1 MFENKQ
7 NCAELTAKM
16 LSEMKLDNYSY
27 KVTSR
32 SVNYI
37 YRALNEFCDDNYDDT
52 YSSDAGQAFIELN
65 AGRAPA
71 LSKAHMNTYKN
82 SIARLDHALEGDYH
96 WKPVSK
102 EKQAYAS
109 SCFNGIV
116 SNYEDYLVQTK
127 KTEPDIR
134 SRIHILARF
143 LAHVEASN
151 IKEITSITA
160 LIIYS
165 GFEHTGSKDEF
176 CKSVKSFL
184 RYAYRMDL
192 LNKDISFL
200 VPEYTRHTPVPT
212 AYTSDEVTAIL
223 ESIDRS
229 TDAGKRNY
237 CIVVIAAR
245 LGLRSCDI
253 AGLTFENICTNDN
266 TIRLIQIKTCEPIAF
281 PLLPEIKD
289 ALDDYTKHAR
299 PSSNEPYLFMNLPQ
313 LNVRPLTANN
323 IYTIVSRII
332 DKSGVNTHNKRRGA
346 HALRSSLASQLL
358 KEGNSYSVIQK
369 ILGHTSPEA
378 AKHYVKIEVDK
389 LRECAL
395 EVPVFQN
402 ALLNEFFRKA
412 GVLLHE
418 TDFDI

>member
-1 MFENKQ
+1 MDVVK
-7 NCAELTAKM
+7 CKST
-16 LSEMKLDNYSY
+16 
-27 KVTSR
+27 
-32 SVNYI
+32 
-37 YRALNEFCDDNYDDT
+37 
-52 YSSDAGQAFIELN
+52 
-65 AGRAPA
+65 
-71 LSKAHMNTYKN
+71 
-82 SIARLDHALEGDYH
+82 
-96 WKPVSK
+96 
-102 EKQAYAS
+102 
-109 SCFNGIV
+109 
-116 SNYEDYLVQTK
+116 
-127 KTEPDIR
+127 
-134 SRIHILARF
+134 
-143 LAHVEASN
+143 
-151 IKEITSITA
+151 ITA

-200 VPEYTRHTPVPT
+200 VPEYTRHTPIPT

-223 ESIDRS
+223 EFINRS

-237 CIVVIAAR
+237 CIVLIAAR

-253 AGLTFENICTNDN
+253 AGLTFENICMNDN
-266 TIRLIQIKTCEPIAF
+266 TIRLIQIKTCEPIEF

-299 PSSNEPYLFMNLPQ
+299 PSSNEPYLFMNLPK

-332 DKSGVNTHNKRRGA
+332 DKSRVNTHNKRRGA

-369 ILGHTSPEA
+369 VLGHTSPEA
-378 AKHYVKIEVDK
+378 AKHYVKIEVNK

-395 EVPVFQN
+395 EVPTIQN
-402 ALLNEFFRKA
+402 DLLNEFFRKA
-412 GVLLHE
+412 GV
-418 TDFDI
+418 

>member
-1 MFENKQ
+1 MFDNKQ
-7 NCAELTAKM
+7 ICGELTAKM

-27 KVTSR
+27 KATIR

-37 YRALNEFCDDNYDDT
+37 YRALNQFCDDNYNGI
-52 YSSDAGQAFIELN
+52 YSSDAGQAFIKLN
-65 AGRAPA
+65 AGRVPT

-82 SIARLDHALEGDYH
+82 SIARLDHALDGDYH

-109 SCFNGIV
+109 SCFNGILTY
-116 SNYEDYLVQTK
+116 YEDYLVQTR

-134 SRIHILARF
+134 NRIHILARF
-143 LAHVEASN
+143 LAHVETSN
-151 IKEITSITA
+151 ITEISSITA
-160 LIIYS
+160 LVIYS
-165 GFEHTGSKDEF
+165 GFEQTGSKDEF
-176 CKSVKSFL
+176 CKSVKSFF
-184 RYAYRMDL
+184 RYAYRRDL
-192 LNKDISFL
+192 INKDISFL
-200 VPEYTRHTPVPT
+200 VPEFTRHTPIPT
-212 AYTSDEVTAIL
+212 AYTSDEVSVIL

-266 TIRLIQIKTCEPIAF
+266 TIRLIQKKTCEPIAF
-281 PLLPEIKD
+281 PLLKEIKD
-289 ALDDYTKHAR
+289 ALDEYTKHAR
-299 PSSNEPYLFMNLPQ
+299 PSSNEPYLFMNVPQ
-313 LNVRPLTANN
+313 LSVRPLTPNN

-332 DKSGVNTHNKRRGA
+332 DKSGVNTTNKRRGA

-358 KEGNSYSVIQK
+358 EEGNSYSVIQK
-369 ILGHTSPEA
+369 VLGHTSPEA
-378 AKHYVKIEVDK
+378 AKYYVKIEIDK

-395 EVPVFQN
+395 EVPAIQN
-402 ALLNEFFRKA
+402 DLLNEFFQKA
-412 GVLLHE
+412 GV
-418 TDFDI
+418 

>member
-1 MFENKQ
+1 MFDNKQ
-7 NCAELTAKM
+7 ICAELTAKM

-27 KVTSR
+27 NVTNR

-37 YRALNEFCDDNYDDT
+37 YLALNQFCDENYYGM
-52 YSSDAGQAFIELN
+52 YSSDVGQAFIKLN
-65 AGRAPA
+65 AGRVPA

-82 SIARLDHALEGDYH
+82 SIARLDYALDGDYH

-109 SCFNGIV
+109 SCFIGIV
-116 SNYEDYLVQTK
+116 LDYEDYLVQTQ

-134 SRIHILARF
+134 NRIHVLARF
-143 LAHVEASN
+143 LAHVEESN
-151 IKEITSITA
+151 ITEIASITA
-160 LIIYS
+160 PVIYS

-176 CKSVKSFL
+176 CKSVKSFF
-184 RYAYRMDL
+184 RYAYRMNL
-192 LNKDISFL
+192 LNKDLSFL
-200 VPEYTRHTPVPT
+200 VPEYIRHMPTPT
-212 AYTSDEVTAIL
+212 AYTSDEIFVIL

-237 CIVVIAAR
+237 CIVLIAAR

-266 TIRLIQIKTCEPIAF
+266 TIRLIQKKTCEPITF

-289 ALDDYTKHAR
+289 ALDDYTEHAR
-299 PSSNEPYLFMNLPQ
+299 PSSNQPYLFMNIPQ
-313 LNVRPLTANN
+313 LNVKPLTPNN
-323 IYTIVSRII
+323 IYTIVSRIVN
-332 DKSGVNTHNKRRGA
+332 KSGVNTHNKRRGA

-358 KEGNSYSVIQK
+358 EEGNSYSVIQK
-369 ILGHTSPEA
+369 VLGHTSPEA
-378 AKHYVKIEVDK
+378 VKHYVKIEVNK

-395 EVPVFQN
+395 EVPAFQN
-402 ALLNEFFRKA
+402 DLLSEFFRKA
-412 GVLLHE
+412 GV
-418 TDFDI
+418 